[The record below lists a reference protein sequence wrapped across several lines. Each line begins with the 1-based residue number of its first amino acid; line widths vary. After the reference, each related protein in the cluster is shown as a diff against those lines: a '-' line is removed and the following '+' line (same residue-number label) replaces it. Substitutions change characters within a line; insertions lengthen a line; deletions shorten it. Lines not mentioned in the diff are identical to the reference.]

1 MLIMLFGTDV
11 VIVWSSCGSKLE
23 YPEETHLS
31 DLMTTWLCV

>member
-23 YPEETHLS
+23 YPEETRLS
-31 DLMTTWLCV
+31 DLVTTWLCV